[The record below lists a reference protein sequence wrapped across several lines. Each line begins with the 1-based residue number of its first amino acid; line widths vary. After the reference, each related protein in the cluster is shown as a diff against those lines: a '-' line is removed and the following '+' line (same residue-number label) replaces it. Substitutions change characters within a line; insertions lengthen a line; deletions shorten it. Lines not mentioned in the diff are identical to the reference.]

1 MKKLII
7 VLAVIF
13 SMSFESIG
21 QVSTEVFSGH
31 FSIDDALL
39 GRIIGKPYDTIS
51 GNGVFGYYE
60 NGGQKIKHGKL
71 VLSIPDGKILGEYST
86 GNKTGRWILDIDDIR
101 YELNFLQ
108 DKITGQ
114 VKVEYSGNSLSGNMT
129 DNHWVGKVNIA
140 EVVNGTP
147 VQYCLNF
154 NSSGMADGIWEI
166 NRPDGS
172 YSKYVFA
179 NGTLLAISE
188 YSASTG
194 TTDITYTL
202 SNDVKQVIIEGNT
215 SSVFSDAEGTQYR
228 LENIETPDFSIAG
241 YNISSPCTNI
251 VFNRMLSL
259 KKNCFMKL
267 VNLTQLAREK
277 EIAEQIAEK
286 KRLEAIEQEKLRQ
299 QRLQE
304 EKRAR
309 EEALLKRQQEEEKR
323 IREEELRKQQEM
335 EAYMEMIKDSEPI
348 PFQRVE
354 EKPSFMGGG
363 ADEFSKWIDRNIIY
377 PETAKKNGVQ
387 GRVTLTFIVNADGS
401 VSDVR
406 VIRGVETSLDQ
417 EAVRVVTMSP
427 KWSPGMKGGY
437 PVRVSFALPVIF
449 NL

>member
-7 VLAVIF
+7 ILTVIS
-13 SMSFESIG
+13 SMTFESIG
-21 QVSTEVFSGH
+21 KVSTEVFSGH

-39 GRIIGKPYDTIS
+39 GYIIGKPSDTIS

-60 NGGQKIKHGKL
+60 NDGKKIRHGKL
-71 VLSIPDGKILGEYST
+71 VLSIPDGKILGEYSN
-86 GNKTGRWILDIDDIR
+86 GNKTGRWILDIDDIH

-114 VKVEYSGNSLSGNMT
+114 VKVEYSENSLSGNMT
-129 DNHWVGKVNIA
+129 DNHWVGKVNIS

-154 NSSGMADGIWEI
+154 NSSGMADGIWKI
-166 NRPDGS
+166 IMTDGS
-172 YSKYVFA
+172 YSKYDFA

-194 TTDITYTL
+194 KTDITYAL
-202 SNDVKQVIIEGNT
+202 PNDVKQVIIEENT

-277 EIAEQIAEK
+277 KIAEQIAEK
-286 KRLEAIEQEKLRQ
+286 KRLEAIEQDNLRQ

-304 EKRAR
+304 EKRVR
-309 EEALLKRQQEEEKR
+309 EEALLKKQQEEEKR
-323 IREEELRKQQEM
+323 IREEKLQKQQEM

-354 EKPSFMGGG
+354 EKPSFMGGD
-363 ADEFSKWIDRNIIY
+363 ASTFSKWVAERLVY
-377 PETAKKNGVQ
+377 PEAAKENSVS
-387 GRVTLTFIVNADGS
+387 GRVTLQFTIEADGM
-401 VSDVR
+401 VTNVK
-406 VIRGVETSLDQ
+406 VLRGVDASLDK
-417 EAVRVVTMSP
+417 EAVRVVSSSP
-427 KWSPGMKGGY
+427 KWTPGKQNDRV
-437 PVRVSFALPVIF
+437 VRVQYTFPVIF
-449 NL
+449 